1 MDPAL
6 FLNIEAMKTIAT
18 LTVIT
23 ITLICSGFTE
33 KGMWIVD
40 SNSQLSI
47 QGSTNVNKFTCK
59 IEYCTGTDT
68 LQYVENSSAT
78 ELSFTRSRMTI
89 PVRSFDCGTRQ
100 ISKDFWRTLKSETYP
115 ELDINFRSLQNIAF
129 KDNSYT
135 YGVVDIKLAG
145 VTARYKIRYRVSVKE
160 TNTILLNGLQKVNF
174 SDFNLE
180 APRKMKGLIK
190 VKEVL
195 NVEFNLVLRK
205 I

>member
-1 MDPAL
+1 
-6 FLNIEAMKTIAT
+6 MKTLTIFTIA
-18 LTVIT
+18 VIV
-23 ITLICSGFTE
+23 ILSSGFAN
-33 KGMWIVD
+33 KRIWIVD
-40 SNSQLSI
+40 AESRLSI
-47 QGSTNVNKFTCK
+47 QGSTNVNNFTCK

-68 LQYVENSSAT
+68 LQYVENSSAS

-115 ELDINFRSLQNIAF
+115 ELDINFRSLQHMVF
-129 KDNSYT
+129 KNNSYT
-135 YGVVDIKLAG
+135 NGVVDIKLAG
-145 VTARYKIRYRVSVKE
+145 VTSRYNIRYRVSVRDN
-160 TNTILLNGLQKVNF
+160 NTILLNGFHKVHF

-190 VKEVL
+190 VKEVM
-195 NVEFNLVLRK
+195 NVEFNLVLRM